1 VERKGVA
8 KQVATGGG
16 KSYDAANFGLFKQN
30 WGVLRACAWRYGF
43 KGQPESNWNNGNR
56 LK

>member
-1 VERKGVA
+1 MSKEEKLIGR
-8 KQVATGGG
+8 QTGDG

-43 KGQPESNWNNGNR
+43 KGQPEANWNNGNR